1 MESRVILCIS
11 MVTLIVGMFSSP
23 TVVLAQEVTYTT
35 TAVPT
40 KGSARASLNLTFR
53 INEWTTD
60 QEVLELAEILR
71 EGGPDKLRDF
81 LEGIEK
87 GRLSPQGRIGGDIAV
102 ARRRKTET
110 GHHIILVTARL
121 MPFLELY
128 YGSRSRDY
136 PFGWYEF
143 DVDEEGSGDGAAIIA
158 AKLQFNDENQLEIT
172 SYGIQ
177 PFQLWNVKRWD

>member
-1 MESRVILCIS
+1 MDSRVILSIS
-11 MVTLIVGMFSSP
+11 MVVLIVGIFLSP
-23 TVVLAQEVTYTT
+23 SAVLAQETTYTT

-71 EGGPDKLRDF
+71 DGGADKLRDA
-81 LEGIEK
+81 LEDIEK

-102 ARRRKTET
+102 ARMRKTET

-128 YGSRSRDY
+128 YGGRSRDY

-143 DVDEEGSGDGAAIIA
+143 DVDEEGNGEGAAIIS
-158 AKLQFNDENQLEIT
+158 AKLQFDEEGRLEIT

-177 PFQLWNVKRWD
+177 PFQLWNVKRW